1 MRPVIYVL
9 SFIAVL
15 ALGFWAYRE
24 HYQTREALGE
34 VTSLHSEIA
43 NLREALSLQR
53 AEWAYLNRPD
63 RLRELSTL
71 NFDRLRLMP
80 LQPDQ
85 FGDIA
90 QVAYPAA
97 EAFVDAINNPVSI
110 SGEMPDSTGGT
121 P

>member
-9 SFIAVL
+9 SFISVL

-24 HYQTREALGE
+24 HYQTREALNE
-34 VTSLHSEIA
+34 VSALQSEIA
-43 NLREALSLQR
+43 NLREALTLQR
-53 AEWAYLNRPD
+53 AEWAYLNRPN

-71 NFDRLRLMP
+71 NFDRLGLLP
-80 LQPDQ
+80 LQPEQ

-90 QVAYPAA
+90 QVTYPAA
-97 EAFVDAINNPVSI
+97 DFFAGIIDNPVSI
-110 SGEMPDSTGGT
+110 IGMLDDVEGGT

>member
-9 SFIAVL
+9 SFLAVL
-15 ALGFWAYRE
+15 SLGFWAYRE

-34 VTSLHSEIA
+34 VNSLQVEIA
-43 NLREALSLQR
+43 DLREALNLQR

-71 NFDRLRLMP
+71 NFDRLGLMP
-80 LQPDQ
+80 LQPGQ
-85 FGDIA
+85 FGDA
-90 QVAYPAA
+90 GQVAYPAA
-97 EAFVDAINNPVSI
+97 EEMLAPIDNPVSI
-110 SGEMPDSTGGT
+110 SGSTEPTGDF